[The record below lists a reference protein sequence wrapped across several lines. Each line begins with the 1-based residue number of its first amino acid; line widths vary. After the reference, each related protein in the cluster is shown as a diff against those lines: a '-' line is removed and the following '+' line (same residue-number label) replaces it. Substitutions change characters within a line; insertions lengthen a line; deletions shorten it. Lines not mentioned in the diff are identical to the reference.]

1 MNDYKFRV
9 DFLSDVKD
17 FLDQLDEKA
26 ERIRE
31 KYFNEKKKKKWK
43 HTA

>member
-26 ERIRE
+26 ERIRD
-31 KYFNEKKKKKWK
+31 KYFNEKKKKK
-43 HTA
+43 